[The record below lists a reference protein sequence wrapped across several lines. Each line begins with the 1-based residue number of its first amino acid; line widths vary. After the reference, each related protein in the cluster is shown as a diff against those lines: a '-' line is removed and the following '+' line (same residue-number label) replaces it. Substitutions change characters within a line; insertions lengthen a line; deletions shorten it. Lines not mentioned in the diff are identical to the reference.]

1 MAVGCKVS
9 VNAGSKDPKPPPPPP
24 PAAKPAPPPP
34 APAPKPKRNFGKF
47 KLKKLKVTGDKVEL
61 PDPVYFETGTAN
73 IKPES
78 HAVLDLVVDYMKQT
92 KKVTKL
98 RVEGHTDTDGDNA
111 ANQTLSEGRA
121 MAVAKYLV
129 GKGIDCKRLVA
140 VGFGETKL
148 VVNPE
153 KTADDKAQNRRTE
166 FHNAELKGKA
176 IGGKPI
182 DGGGKIAGD
191 ACK

>member
-73 IKPES
+73 IKTES

-129 GKGIDCKRLVA
+129 GKGIECKRLVA

-153 KTADDKAQNRRTE
+153 KTPDDKAQNRRTE
-166 FHNAELKGKA
+166 FHNAELNGKA